1 MRYLSKT
8 LITLSLLSLGSL
20 SYAQCGAPV
29 PKLCDTN
36 GDRYVDSGDINAIT
50 LARGTLATGP
60 GDMRDVDG
68 DGTITLL
75 DARQCVTLCD
85 EPRCGSDFPGYTV
98 IKLAPGDDLE
108 TRTQAALIDAQPNTV
123 IELPA
128 GTFHFKGELSVSVD
142 NIVLRGQGMTGQR
155 RHRPF
160 FTSGRTDLRARRVFA
175 TGTPGKDSRRG
186 RYSRRRHQ
194 DGENNGGIMRRV
206 RVEWTNGPD
215 EDNGPYGL
223 YPVQTR
229 NVLIED
235 SEVRGASDAGVY
247 VGQSELIIVRR
258 NYVYE
263 NVAGIEIE
271 NSKFADVYDN
281 YTTGN
286 TGGILVFDLPGPPVQ
301 GGEATRVFNNRI
313 IDNNEPNFAPA
324 GNIVGTV
331 PSGTGLMVMANDDI
345 EVFGNTI
352 TGNRSFATLIVSY
365 YFVNLN
371 VSKPTYDPV
380 PEKIYIHNNTM
391 SHNGYDADGDAA
403 LIALVLGSP
412 QANFY
417 DSSGVGTNEGLLVE
431 FPDGLTESQAICIVD
446 NSPEGSIGQF
456 NISSILNGGFVGA
469 IPPSTDPAPY
479 NCSHASLP
487 PIVLEP
493 PVDPS
498 NPTEP
503 NPLELCDVA
512 GPGRNADAYPADCPK
527 LSDYRLFADASNPLA
542 NANGGVRYDL
552 NTPLFTDYANKY
564 RFVFVPEG
572 AKAAY
577 RATEVFDF
585 PVGTII
591 AKTFT
596 IQADL
601 RLDDSA
607 QDIIETRLLIR
618 RRDGWTALPYIW
630 NSDKSDAVLT
640 KTGGTQAV
648 SWIDKDGQSRS
659 TDYVIPNT
667 NNCANCH
674 GEEVLVPI
682 GPTARSLNRDFAYA
696 TGTANQLDHWAAVNI
711 LSGEPADTAS
721 IPSIPLWGD
730 TTADL
735 QDRARGYLDVNCAHC
750 HSPGG
755 AGDTSGLFLDYFRP
769 FGPAVGKCKP
779 PVAAGG
785 GAGGLLYDIVP
796 GSAAGVNHGLPYGL
810 QRTRSA
816 YAGDR
821 SQHHTS
827 RRRPVDCRLD
837 RRDGRGGLRRAVSR
851 RPTRITPGV
860 AVVAGPGS
868 PSAHGRITVDPV
880 ALRASRSLWAWRISA
895 RA

>member
-1 MRYLSKT
+1 MVLSYLNGIDTIGALFFHISGLVMPQSSSNNT
-8 LITLSLLSLGSL
+8 STRILAVLFACSLLWACSDSNDNNN
-20 SYAQCGAPV
+20 V
-29 PKLCDTN
+29 IDT
-36 GDRYVDSGDINAIT
+36 GD
-50 LARGTLATGP
+50 P
-60 GDMRDVDG
+60 
-68 DGTITLL
+68 
-75 DARQCVTLCD
+75 
-85 EPRCGSDFPGYTV
+85 DFPGYTV
-98 IKLAPGDDLE
+98 VSLEPGDNLE
-108 TRTQAALIDAQPNTV
+108 TNAQEALITAQPKTI

-142 NIVLRGQGMTGQR
+142 NIVLRGQGMTEDGGTILNFAGQ
-155 RHRPF
+155 
-160 FTSGRTDLRARRVFA
+160 TSGAQGILA
-175 TGTPGKDSRRG
+175 TGNNFVVEDLAVEDTPG
-186 RYSRRRHQ
+186 
-194 DGENNGGIMRRV
+194 DGIKMEGNDGVTMRRV

-215 EDNGPYGL
+215 ENNGPYGL

-286 TGGILVFDLPGPPVQ
+286 TGGILVFDLPGPTVQ

-331 PSGTGLMVMANDDI
+331 PSGTGLMIMANDDI
-345 EVFGNTI
+345 EAFGNTI

-365 YFVNLN
+365 YFVKLN
-371 VSKPTYDPV
+371 ESKPTYDPV

-391 SHNGYDADGDAA
+391 SQNGYDADGDAA
-403 LIALVLGSP
+403 LISLVLGGP

-431 FPDGLTESQAICIVD
+431 FPDGLTESQAICILD

-456 NISSILNGGFVGA
+456 NISSILNGGFDGA
-469 IPPSTDPAPY
+469 IPPSTDPAPF

-487 PIVLEP
+487 PIELEP

-512 GPGRNADAYPADCPK
+512 GSGRNVDAYTADCPN

-542 NANGGVRYDL
+542 NANDGVIYDL

-572 AKAAY
+572 TKAAY
-577 RATEVFDF
+577 RATTVFDF

-601 RLDDSA
+601 SVEDSE
-607 QDIIETRLLIR
+607 QEIIETRLLVR

-640 KTGGTQAV
+640 KTGGTQAI
-648 SWIDKDGQSRS
+648 SWIDKDGQPRS

-674 GEEVLVPI
+674 GEDNLIPI
-682 GPTARSLNRDFAYA
+682 GPTARSLNKDYAYDS
-696 TGTANQLDHWAAVNI
+696 GTANQLNHWTIANI
-711 LSGEPADTAS
+711 LSGAPEDKVS

-730 TTADL
+730 TGANLD
-735 QDRARGYLDVNCAHC
+735 DRARGYLDVNCAHC

-769 FGPAVGKCKP
+769 FGPAVGACKP

-785 GAGGLLYDIVP
+785 GSGGRSYDIVP
-796 GSAAGVNHGLPYGL
+796 GSSTQSILVYRMDSNELKVRMPEIG
-810 QRTRSA
+810 RSIIHPEGIELIA
-816 YAGDR
+816 DWIDALD
-821 SQHHTS
+821 
-827 RRRPVDCRLD
+827 PVDCD
-837 RRDGRGGLRRAVSR
+837 A
-851 RPTRITPGV
+851 P
-860 AVVAGPGS
+860 
-868 PSAHGRITVDPV
+868 
-880 ALRASRSLWAWRISA
+880 
-895 RA
+895 